1 LYRGLFWSWLL
12 LWWGVGYSDAVDVAR
27 LLDYRVVV
35 LRRVAMLEYVLREA
49 VGSLNI
55 GYA

>member
-12 LWWGVGYSDAVDVAR
+12 LWWGTGYSDAVDVAR

-35 LRRVAMLEYVLREA
+35 LRRVAMLEYCAKLLGR
-49 VGSLNI
+49 
-55 GYA
+55 